1 MVSLLVIGVPGGPWG
16 FLRTFLG
23 GPWGS
28 QDVHGA
34 SLGVPSESSESPW
47 RSLGGPWASLGESW
61 ESLGASRDPWGT
73 SGRPKDDPWASL
85 AAFKSLKN
93 SLVFGCFQQLAG
105 LGNTLGAF
113 SELAGEWGSLV
124 DSGGSV
130 GVPGRFL
137 PVPGRHCGS
146 IRDAFG

>member
-1 MVSLLVIGVPGGPWG
+1 MRFGYKCVILFDCFGSLGAMSGCFRG
-16 FLRTFLG
+16 F
-23 GPWGS
+23 
-28 QDVHGA
+28 GA

-47 RSLGGPWASLGESW
+47 RSLGEFW
-61 ESLGASRDPWGT
+61 ESLGAPRDPWGT
-73 SGRPKDDPWASL
+73 SGRPKDDPWGSL

-93 SLVFGCFQQLAG
+93 SWFLECFQ
-105 LGNTLGAF
+105 
-113 SELAGEWGSLV
+113 AGEWGSLV